1 MNIKEGTV
9 KSKLF
14 YAKQVLSEKLEIFH
28 PKNRFIEKN
37 LDRYFELERKVL
49 TDTIGNIE
57 IEEWKTLNLGIMNE
71 NKIDNTLRNGEI
83 NSTRLHV
90 KVKLDAAFEKKFGS
104 DNQFI
109 NIQQNNVIPFPNKV
123 RQLWAPPV
131 NWAALA
137 SIAAVF
143 IVLFML
149 RTVLSFQENS
159 VFLADSSLQY
169 GADNTSLIA
178 DSLLY

>member
-1 MNIKEGTV
+1 M
-9 KSKLF
+9 
-14 YAKQVLSEKLEIFH
+14 
-28 PKNRFIEKN
+28 EKN

-49 TDTIGNIE
+49 TDTIGSIE

-71 NKIDNTLRNGEI
+71 NKIENTLRNDEV

-90 KVKLDAAFEKKFGS
+90 KIKLDAAFEKKFGS
-104 DNQFI
+104 DNQFN
-109 NIQQNNVIPFPNKV
+109 NIQQNNVIPFPNKI

-149 RTVLSFQENS
+149 RPVPSFQENA
-159 VFLADSSLQY
+159 VFLSDSSLQY
-169 GADNTSLIA
+169 GADTTSFIT

>member
-1 MNIKEGTV
+1 M
-9 KSKLF
+9 
-14 YAKQVLSEKLEIFH
+14 
-28 PKNRFIEKN
+28 EKN

-49 TDTIGNIE
+49 TDTIGSIE

-71 NKIDNTLRNGEI
+71 NKIENTLRNDEV

-90 KVKLDAAFEKKFGS
+90 KIKLDAAFEKKFGS
-104 DNQFI
+104 DNQFN
-109 NIQQNNVIPFPNKV
+109 NIQQNNVIPFPNKI

-137 SIAAVF
+137 SSAAVF

-149 RTVLSFQENS
+149 RPVPSFQENA
-159 VFLADSSLQY
+159 VFLSDSSLQY
-169 GADNTSLIA
+169 GADTTSFIT